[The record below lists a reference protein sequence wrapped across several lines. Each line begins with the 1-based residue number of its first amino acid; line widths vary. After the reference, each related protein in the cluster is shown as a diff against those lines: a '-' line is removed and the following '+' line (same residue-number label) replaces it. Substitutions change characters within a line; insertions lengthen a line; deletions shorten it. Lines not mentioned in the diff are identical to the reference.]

1 VNLVDSSGWVEY
13 FLDGPQANLFN
24 SPLSDTRHLIVP
36 SICIYEVFKTVLRE
50 RDESLALRSVVLM
63 QQGLVVDFN
72 SEIALEAAKLSYQL
86 KLPAADSIILA
97 TARKYHATIW
107 TQDSDFENIE
117 NVKLIKKK

>member
-1 VNLVDSSGWVEY
+1 MNLVDSSGWVEY
-13 FLDGPQANLFN
+13 FLDGPRANVFS

-36 SICIYEVFKTVLRE
+36 SICLLEVFKVILRE
-50 RDESLALRSVVLM
+50 RDESIALRSTVLM
-63 QQGLVVDFN
+63 QQGLVVELD
-72 SEIALEAAKLSYQL
+72 SELALEAAKLSYQL